1 MLKPDPHSEEPEE
14 SLRTVSLDSTLTLLE
29 RARAGDRIAQDLLL
43 ARYRPVLERWAHGRL
58 PAGCRDLNETPDLVQ
73 MTLIRAYRNLDHFVP
88 RHEGAFLAYLRQ
100 ILHNQVRDE
109 IRRFRRLPTKI
120 EIPEDLPDDGP
131 LPLEETIGRE
141 AVKRYEAALK
151 KLPEDYREAI
161 FLRVEMRLPYEQVA
175 EAMQRPTA
183 NAARLLVRRAVLKL
197 SEEMDER
204 AG

>member
-1 MLKPDPHSEEPEE
+1 MPKPDPLSEEPEE

-29 RARAGDRIAQDLLL
+29 RARAGDRVAQDLLL

-131 LPLEETIGRE
+131 LPLEEAIGRE

>member
-1 MLKPDPHSEEPEE
+1 M
-14 SLRTVSLDSTLTLLE
+14 TLLE